1 MGFVLLP
8 LAEHGDN
15 GVSIDAECQRMR
27 GKVFPGDCRFANAGR
42 AIQEYEFRT
51 VHSFIVTGCLIKHKH
66 CILALMNTDILEQI
80 ARALVASGK
89 GLLAADESNA
99 SCEKRFDA
107 VGVACTED
115 ARREYR
121 ELLVTTPGAEE
132 ILSGVIFFD
141 ETFWQS
147 TEHGQVFREFLKNR
161 GVIPGIKVD
170 KGLVDLPGFPGEKVT
185 QGLDGLA
192 DRMATYAA
200 AGGKFAKWRAV
211 ITIGDGIPTDECIG
225 ANTFALARYA
235 RICQEYNVVPIV
247 EPEVIFDGDH
257 TSEQCEQVMAHTFD
271 ILFQTM
277 RAFRVHLPGA
287 ILKTSMVLPGK
298 DSGTPINHD
307 EVAERTVRVLR
318 EHVPHEL
325 GGVVF
330 LSGGQTPTDAFINLN
345 RIARSG
351 PHPWAVTFSYS
362 RALQDPV
369 LKTWAKHR
377 HDVNTIQDVFLTQL
391 KTAAAASKGELDES
405 ALETDAFV
413 SHSQDL

>member
-1 MGFVLLP
+1 
-8 LAEHGDN
+8 
-15 GVSIDAECQRMR
+15 
-27 GKVFPGDCRFANAGR
+27 
-42 AIQEYEFRT
+42 
-51 VHSFIVTGCLIKHKH
+51 
-66 CILALMNTDILEQI
+66 MNTDILEKI
-80 ARALVASGK
+80 AQSLVAAGE
-89 GLLAADESNA
+89 GLLAADESSA

-107 VGVACTED
+107 VGVPCTEET
-115 ARREYR
+115 RRQYR
-121 ELLVTTPGAEE
+121 ELLVTTPGAED

-147 TEHGQVFREFLKNR
+147 TGHGQVFREYLKNR
-161 GVIPGIKVD
+161 HVTPGIKVD

-192 DRMATYAA
+192 ERMATYAA
-200 AGGKFAKWRAV
+200 AGAKFAKWRAV

-225 ANTFALARYA
+225 ANTFALSRYA
-235 RICQEYNVVPIV
+235 RICQEYNIVPIV
-247 EPEVIFDGDH
+247 EPEVIFEGNH
-257 TSEQCEQVMAHTFD
+257 SSEQCEQVMAHTFD

-277 RAFRVHLPGA
+277 RAFKVHLPGA

-298 DSGTPINHD
+298 SSGTSIDHD
-307 EVAERTVRVLR
+307 EVAERTVRVLH

-345 RIARSG
+345 RIIQRG
-351 PHPWAVTFSYS
+351 PHPWGVTFSYS

-369 LKTWAKHR
+369 LKAWAKHR
-377 HDVNTIQDVFLTQL
+377 HDVNEVQAIFLEQL
-391 KTAAAASKGELDES
+391 QLAAAASKGELDES
-405 ALETDAFV
+405 QLTDDSFV